1 MRRPRIPKPLDLDYR
16 PARSVPGEMIVKL
29 HNSIGPN
36 PRVVRIFLAEKDLEI
51 PLVNVDLM
59 GGENRREPYL
69 SKNPSGQLPCLE
81 LDDGSFLAEIT
92 AICEY
97 LEEKKPAPALI
108 GTTPE
113 ERAVTRMWVRRI
125 DLNIIEPMAN
135 GFRYAEGLPIFK
147 NRIRVIPHAA
157 DDLKAIAREKL
168 AWLDGLMRGPWIV
181 GDRFTLADILLFAFL
196 EFGAQVGQKLDD
208 KLLKLADW
216 YGRVAA
222 RESVA
227 KSK

>member
-1 MRRPRIPKPLDLDYR
+1 M
-16 PARSVPGEMIVKL
+16 KL
-29 HNSIGPN
+29 HNGIGPN
-36 PRVVRIFLAEKDLEI
+36 PRVVRIFLAEKGLEV
-51 PLVNVDLM
+51 PLVQVDLM

-69 SKNPSGQLPCLE
+69 SKNPSGQIPCLE

-108 GTTPE
+108 GSTPE
-113 ERAVTRMWVRRI
+113 ERAATRMWVRRL

-135 GFRYAEGLPIFK
+135 GFRYAEGLAIFK
-147 NRIRVIPHAA
+147 DRIHVIPHAA
-157 DDLKAIAREKL
+157 DDLKQIAREKL
-168 AWLDGLMRGPWIV
+168 AWLDGQLRGPWIV
-181 GDRFTLADILLFAFL
+181 GERFTLADILLFAFL

-208 KLLKLADW
+208 KLLRLADW